1 LKTLLTPSEVLNKI
15 IPIPHIP
22 VKKPIKKQQD
32 TVLTSSEFIENKQKL
47 KDAKAKKEK
56 KQEAPK
62 NHP

>member
-1 LKTLLTPSEVLNKI
+1 VLNKI